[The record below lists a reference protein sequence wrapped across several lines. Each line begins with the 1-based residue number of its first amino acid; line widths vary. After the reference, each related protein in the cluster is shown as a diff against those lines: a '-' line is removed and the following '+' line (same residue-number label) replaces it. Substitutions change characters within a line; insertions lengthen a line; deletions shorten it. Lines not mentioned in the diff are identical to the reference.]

1 VLRKLPYNL
10 CAHRYKI
17 IHRDIRTANLF
28 LTTDKIVKIMDFGL
42 AKIVEEVR
50 RGATTQLRSDRSALS
65 QSATSPSQPHQPC
78 PHPLSRSEQA
88 PRYAWRMRTDRRG
101 FMRALAGALGWA
113 AAGPAA
119 AAPDDCL
126 SRIHQATRN
135 TMLGPIG
142 REWWPTTRVRERSKA
157 YSGAPRLALPEPIAV
172 VERSLAEV
180 LAGFSEPAAGF
191 TGRSLPLAELS
202 RLLHYTNGVTGG
214 SGLRAAPSAGALY
227 AGEIYVV
234 AERVNDLE
242 AGVYYYAPLERSLIP
257 LRKESSLGA
266 VAAAVERPD
275 QLEGAAAAVILTN
288 VFRRYGWRY
297 ANRGYRYALIDTG
310 HIGENL
316 RLTARSLGLADVAPG
331 RFWDDRLN
339 ELLAVDGRSEAVC
352 AVHVVGIATRGSS
365 PSAVARSLLPVASEL
380 TSAKPTVRYHRA
392 TRLEAGEGA
401 PAPIDA
407 RVSLLSGQGLRPEPS
422 VEECIRRRRSAGAY
436 RDHPIGR
443 DQLEWI
449 LDAARSRASEVEL
462 LLAAHRVRALQ
473 PGFYRYEPSRGLV
486 ATQLGDV
493 RARLVEACLGQD
505 KAGACAAA
513 FFMIGRLRE
522 AAQAG
527 GDRSYRDLLIESGAT
542 GQRIYL
548 AAEAIGLAARN
559 LAAFR
564 DNDLNARLD
573 LDGEKRAVLHLTLV
587 GHEA

>member
-1 VLRKLPYNL
+1 MLRKLPDNPS
-10 CAHRYKI
+10 AHRNKI

-28 LTTDKIVKIMDFGL
+28 LTKDKIVKIMDFGL
-42 AKIVEEVR
+42 AKIVEEVC

-88 PRYAWRMRTDRRG
+88 LGYAWRMRTDRRG

-119 AAPDDCL
+119 AAPDDRV

-135 TMLGPIG
+135 AMLGPIG
-142 REWWPTTRVRERSKA
+142 RQWWPTTRVRERSKA
-157 YSGAPRLALPEPIAV
+157 YSGAPRLALSEPTGA
-172 VERSLAEV
+172 VERSFAKV
-180 LAGFSEPAAGF
+180 GF

-242 AGVYYYAPLERSLIP
+242 AGVYYYTPLERSLIP
-257 LRKESSLGA
+257 VRKESSLGA

-392 TRLEAGEGA
+392 TRLEPGEGA

-486 ATQLGDV
+486 ATQLGDM
-493 RARLVEACLGQD
+493 RARLVKACLGQD